1 MNNIEIIKKENGP
14 SGRMYVEKYVR
25 SNYSEIY
32 EDIINY
38 CNINNLTDLPFK
50 EKVYHYVND
59 IKHHI
64 YCENPNCNNLVNF
77 KNSTIGYY
85 KYCSIACISC
95 DPKIK
100 KIKEEKSYEKYGTKA
115 PGMNSEIIKKTINT
129 NIERYGGNSPKNNIN
144 VIKKSNIK
152 FRETKKNNLIQKYD
166 NVISVDY
173 ENKKIY
179 YKCENNHICDMN
191 LYIFQNRKKLNTIIC
206 TICNPIDSHISG
218 QEILLQQ
225 FIKEKYNGDIL
236 LNDRHIGKEL
246 DVYLPDLKLA
256 FEFNGIYWHNEL
268 YRSSNYHL
276 EKTELCEKNGI
287 KLIHIYQDDWTYKED
302 IVKSRIINI
311 LNLTQN
317 KIFAR
322 KCEIKEITDNNLI
335 RSFLEDNHIQ
345 GFIGSQV
352 KIGLFY
358 DNELVSL
365 MTFGKQRKNMGIKS
379 EIDTFELLRFCN
391 KLNTNVVGGA
401 SKLFNHFIKNY
412 NPKEIITYAD
422 RSWSNGNLYKQLGF
436 ELVHKTQ
443 PNYYYIVDGIRKNRF
458 NYRKDILIKDGFDPN
473 KSEHEI
479 MLERKIYRIYDSGHL
494 KFIWKSYL

>member
-1 MNNIEIIKKENGP
+1 
-14 SGRMYVEKYVR
+14 
-25 SNYSEIY
+25 
-32 EDIINY
+32 
-38 CNINNLTDLPFK
+38 
-50 EKVYHYVND
+50 
-59 IKHHI
+59 
-64 YCENPNCNNLVNF
+64 
-77 KNSTIGYY
+77 
-85 KYCSIACISC
+85 
-95 DPKIK
+95 
-100 KIKEEKSYEKYGTKA
+100 
-115 PGMNSEIIKKTINT
+115 
-129 NIERYGGNSPKNNIN
+129 
-144 VIKKSNIK
+144 
-152 FRETKKNNLIQKYD
+152 
-166 NVISVDY
+166 
-173 ENKKIY
+173 
-179 YKCENNHICDMN
+179 MN

-225 FIKEKYNGDIL
+225 FIKEQYNGDIL

-246 DVYLPDLKLA
+246 DIFLPKINIA

-268 YRSSNYHL
+268 YRSSTYHL

-287 KLIHIYQDDWTYKED
+287 KLIHIYQDDWTYKEN

-335 RSFLEDNHIQ
+335 RSFLNENHIQ

-352 KIGLFY
+352 KLGLFY

-379 EIDTFELLRFCN
+379 EIDTFEMLRFCN
-391 KLNTNVVGGA
+391 KINTNIVGGA
-401 SKLFNHFIKNY
+401 SKIFNYFIKNY

-494 KFIWKSYL
+494 KFIWKSL